1 MRFAGSAAPL
11 LNTIDFANKTPSF
24 DALSAA
30 ADDGRS
36 LERKAAT
43 YAAANVA
50 SAGLGAYGDIASAQ
64 VGADATRA
72 NGQASMWGSIGS
84 GLFDA
89 AGSVGGAL
97 IKKPPGAQ
105 TGTPKTY
112 GPKTPPPATNGT
124 QMYGGQTINT
134 GMVTV

>member
-1 MRFAGSAAPL
+1 MRFAGSAAGL
-11 LNTIDFANKTPSF
+11 LKTIDFANQTPSF
-24 DALSAA
+24 DALSFA

-97 IKKPPGAQ
+97 IKKPPG
-105 TGTPKTY
+105 GGKTY
-112 GPKTPPPATNGT
+112 GPKTAPAAPNGT
-124 QMYGGQTINT
+124 QVYGGQTVNT